1 MYVNT
6 SCQLLM
12 TVPDVNIPA
21 AIGGGTFS
29 NITVNPRGFLAH
41 KGEEFFAFYLTSG
54 TAGGNSLTA
63 ATYSCF
69 ETDDPLRFVGILE
82 FEDDA
87 GKAAFTESA
96 AFATYRDRVGPT
108 FANPPETTDIT
119 GIASTF
125 G

>member
-1 MYVNT
+1 M
-6 SCQLLM
+6 SLLVHYTLKSANDHDAQVEAM
-12 TVPDVNIPA
+12 KALVADLKTEGV
-21 AIGGGTFS
+21 
-29 NITVNPRGFLAH
+29 
-41 KGEEFFAFYLTSG
+41 
-54 TAGGNSLTA
+54 TA